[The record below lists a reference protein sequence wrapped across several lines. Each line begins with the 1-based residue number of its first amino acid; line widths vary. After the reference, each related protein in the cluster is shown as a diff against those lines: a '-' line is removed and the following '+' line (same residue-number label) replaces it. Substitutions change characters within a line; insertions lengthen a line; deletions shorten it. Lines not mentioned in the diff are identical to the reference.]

1 VNRVLKAVIPAPVEL
16 PLIVA
21 TWSFGS
27 GGLMIGGN
35 SGPG

>member
-1 VNRVLKAVIPAPVEL
+1 MTMPVEF

-27 GGLMIGGN
+27 GGLVAGGN
-35 SGPG
+35 CGPG